1 MSLEVPVTI
10 VGNIVSE
17 PELRFTPSGKAVAN
31 FRVAQNHKRFSQET
45 KKWENANTTFYSVN
59 AWGDQASNIAGAL
72 NKGTEVVVVGKFEA
86 REYETKDGDKRLSLE
101 ISVNFGS
108 GVVAPVVS
116 MFQQVEVRRD
126 SSNNSNPAPT
136 QAQSN
141 SSWAAQPAQSAG
153 HNWGSAPEIDGAQ
166 PPF

>member
-1 MSLEVPVTI
+1 MTVEVPVTV

-17 PELRFTPSGKAVAN
+17 PELRFTPSGKAVAD
-31 FRVAQNHKRFSQET
+31 FRVAENHKRYSQET
-45 KKWENANTTFYSVN
+45 KKWETTNTTFYRVN

-72 NKGTEVVVVGKFEA
+72 QKGTEVVVVGKFQA

-101 ISVNFGS
+101 ISVSFGS

-116 MFQQVEVRRD
+116 MFQQVEVTRE

-153 HNWGSAPEIDGAQ
+153 HNWGSAPEVDGDEA
-166 PPF
+166 PF

>member
-1 MSLEVPVTI
+1 MTVEVPVTV
-10 VGNIVSE
+10 VGNIVSD
-17 PELRFTPSGKAVAN
+17 PELRFTPSGKAVAD
-31 FRVAQNHKRFSQET
+31 FRVAENHKRYSQET
-45 KKWENANTTFYSVN
+45 KKWETTNTTFYRVN

-72 NKGTEVVVVGKFEA
+72 QKGTEVVVVGKFQA

-101 ISVNFGS
+101 ISVSFGS

-116 MFQQVEVRRD
+116 MFQQVEVTRE
-126 SSNNSNPAPT
+126 SSNHNSSAP
-136 QAQSN
+136 AQSS
-141 SSWAAQPAQSAG
+141 SSWDTQPAQSAG

>member
-10 VGNIVSE
+10 VGNIVSD

-31 FRVAQNHKRFSQET
+31 FRVAQNHKQYSQET
-45 KKWENANTTFYSVN
+45 KSWDTVNTTFYSVN
-59 AWGDQASNIAGAL
+59 TWGEQASNIAGAL
-72 NKGTEVVVVGKFEA
+72 QKGTEVVVVGKFQA
-86 REYETKDGDKRLSLE
+86 REYQTKDGDKRLSLE

-116 MFQQVEVRRD
+116 AFQQVEVTRER
-126 SSNNSNPAPT
+126 SNNSNPAP
-136 QAQSN
+136 AQDN
-141 SSWAAQPAQSAG
+141 SSWASQPAQSAG
-153 HNWGSAPEIDGAQ
+153 HNWGSAPEVDGSN

>member
-17 PELRFTPSGKAVAN
+17 PELRFTPSGKAVAD
-31 FRVAQNHKRFSQET
+31 FRVAENHKRYSQET
-45 KKWENANTTFYSVN
+45 KKWETTNTTFYRVN

-72 NKGTEVVVVGKFEA
+72 QKGTEVVVVGKFQA

-101 ISVNFGS
+101 ISVSFGS
-108 GVVAPVVS
+108 GVVAPVVGA
-116 MFQQVEVRRD
+116 FQQVEVTRE
-126 SSNNSNPAPT
+126 SSNHSSSAP
-136 QAQSN
+136 AQSS
-141 SSWAAQPAQSAG
+141 SSWASQPAQSAG
-153 HNWGSAPEIDGAQ
+153 HNWASAAEVDGDN

>member
-1 MSLEVPVTI
+1 MTVEVPVTV

-31 FRVAQNHKRFSQET
+31 FRVAQNHKQYSQET
-45 KKWENANTTFYSVN
+45 RSWDTVNTTFYSVN

-72 NKGTEVVVVGKFEA
+72 QKGTEVVVVGKFQA
-86 REYETKDGDKRLSLE
+86 REYQTKDGDKGLSLE

-116 MFQQVEVRRD
+116 MFQQVEVTRER
-126 SSNNSNPAPT
+126 SGNYNSAPA
-136 QAQSN
+136 QDN
-141 SSWAAQPAQSAG
+141 SSGFSQPSQSTG
-153 HNWGSAPEIDGAQ
+153 HNWASSPETAGDQ

>member
-1 MSLEVPVTI
+1 MSVEVPVTV
-10 VGNIVSE
+10 VGNIVSD
-17 PELRFTPSGKAVAN
+17 PELRFTPSGKAVAD
-31 FRVAQNHKRFSQET
+31 FRVAENHKRYSQET
-45 KKWENANTTFYSVN
+45 KKWETANTTFYRVN

-72 NKGTEVVVVGKFEA
+72 QKGTEVVVVGKFQA

-101 ISVNFGS
+101 ISVSYGS

-116 MFQQVEVRRD
+116 MFQQVEVTRER
-126 SSNNSNPAPT
+126 SNNGSSSADT
-136 QAQSN
+136 QSS

-153 HNWGSAPEIDGAQ
+153 HNWASAPAVDGDN

>member
-1 MSLEVPVTI
+1 MSLEVPVTVI
-10 VGNIVSE
+10 GNIVSD

-31 FRVAQNHKRFSQET
+31 FRVAQNHKQYSQET
-45 KKWENANTTFYSVN
+45 KSWDTVNTTFYSVN

-72 NKGTEVVVVGKFEA
+72 QKGTEVVVVGKFQA
-86 REYETKDGDKRLSLE
+86 REYQTKDGDKRLSLE

-116 MFQQVEVRRD
+116 AFQQVEVTRER
-126 SSNNSNPAPT
+126 SSNYNSAPA
-136 QAQSN
+136 QDN
-141 SSWAAQPAQSAG
+141 SSWASQPTQSAG
-153 HNWGSAPEIDGAQ
+153 HNWGSAPEVDGSN